1 MFIIHIS
8 MKKAWGCHHVI
19 KSLPIF
25 FHHLP
30 HLPSGIPKNR
40 CHALRSVTEA
50 AFRSLGAFWVE
61 APKAAAWR
69 NQWRSLEFFDF
80 IYVPM
85 INMLC
90 NMGSIFMV
98 YIFVFLY
105 ISIFEMLNISC
116 YGWNVFDFK
125 LVHMAKLMA
134 NFALAGTLTHRQI
147 LETSQ
152 VDKWSTRRNRF
163 LATRSARFGQCHGL
177 HPSIDPFSAIGL
189 RHGDRCLLGHGCCS
203 STTPP
208 VRSFGK
214 GGNPNEPG
222 WTRLKSHPNPRII
235 KDTIPNPEVS
245 KNTCHICISLR
256 HFNFGDLR

>member
-1 MFIIHIS
+1 
-8 MKKAWGCHHVI
+8 
-19 KSLPIF
+19 
-25 FHHLP
+25 
-30 HLPSGIPKNR
+30 
-40 CHALRSVTEA
+40 
-50 AFRSLGAFWVE
+50 
-61 APKAAAWR
+61 
-69 NQWRSLEFFDF
+69 
-80 IYVPM
+80 
-85 INMLC
+85 
-90 NMGSIFMV
+90 MV

-203 STTPP
+203 STRKHHQLEDLGWQP
-208 VRSFGK
+208 
-214 GGNPNEPG
+214 E
-222 WTRLKSHPNPRII
+222 WTRLNSHPNPTII

-245 KNTCHICISLR
+245 KNTCHICISSR